1 MVHQGVSAT
10 YCVCVFVCVWVG
22 SGGAKGIKFI
32 TLEQHDPPLPSTG
45 PRFAKRPT
53 CNEITHEMEGD
64 KLHVFT
70 SATCDWFKPPPV
82 LTSQILCANQSRMQ
96 WGAFFHFISILINCC
111 IYMNENERG
120 SEKACPIIC
129 KGKENELVKQR
140 TRVMNPV
147 HKWVTDC
154 WEYVKLVIIIIKT
167 SLRRFCSHH

>member
-1 MVHQGVSAT
+1 MH
-10 YCVCVFVCVWVG
+10 YILCMHIVCVWVG

-45 PRFAKRPT
+45 PRFAMRLM
-53 CNEITHEMEGD
+53 CNEIAHEMEED

-70 SATCDWFKPPPV
+70 STMCDRFKAPPV
-82 LTSQILCANQSRMQ
+82 LTSQILSANHS
-96 WGAFFHFISILINCC
+96 GAHFHWISIFINCC
-111 IYMNENERG
+111 IQINEKERG
-120 SEKACPIIC
+120 SEKGCPIIC
-129 KGKENELVKQR
+129 RLKENELVKQR